1 MKTVISK
8 DIDGYNI
15 IHGFSDPVVD
25 PVSTQNAINNIVNA
39 SAERQ
44 AFVDAE
50 HIMREKI
57 AILHKLELQASRID
71 GDDASF
77 IKAID
82 AARTIRDET
91 VLALKSVISAARAAT
106 VIYFT
111 PRDGE
116 EMVSDE
122 VAAPLEAS
130 MASLEDGHLLQRNGE
145 SMQDNRGKKYADAG
159 DIKTI
164 VALGEKV
171 IGPITTGLGAAD
183 EEAAI
188 ISTMSAEQKADKS
201 AADRKSYMHEAI
213 GIKIAAEI
221 DNDAD
226 PLGAAQAFLAEK
238 DAMLAIK
245 YA

>member
-8 DIDGYNI
+8 DIDGYSI
-15 IHGFSDPVVD
+15 IHGFSEPVVD
-25 PVSTQNAINNIVNA
+25 PVSTQNAINDIVNA

-44 AFVDAE
+44 AFVDSE
-50 HIMREKI
+50 QSLREKI
-57 AILHKLELQASRID
+57 ALLYKLELQASRID
-71 GDDASF
+71 GDDVSF
-77 IKAID
+77 RESID
-82 AARTIRDET
+82 AARTTRDE
-91 VLALKSVISAARAAT
+91 ALVAINAVISAARVAT
-106 VIYFT
+106 VLYFT

-130 MASLEDGHLLQRNGE
+130 MASLKDGHLLQRSGE
-145 SMQDNRGKKYADAG
+145 SIQDDRGKKYADAG
-159 DIKTI
+159 VTKTL
-164 VALGEKV
+164 VTLGEV
-171 IGPITTGLGAAD
+171 AAGPIITGLGVAEVD
-183 EEAAI
+183 AAI
-188 ISTMSAEQKADKS
+188 IGSMSAEQRMAASS
-201 AADRKSYMHEAI
+201 AERKGYMV
-213 GIKIAAEI
+213 KIAAEI